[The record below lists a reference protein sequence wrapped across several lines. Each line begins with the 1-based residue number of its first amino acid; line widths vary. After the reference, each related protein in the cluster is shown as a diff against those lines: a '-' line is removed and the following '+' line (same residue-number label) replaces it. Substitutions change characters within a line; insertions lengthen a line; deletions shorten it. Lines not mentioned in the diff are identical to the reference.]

1 MSLKSFYDH
10 EYFLCATF
18 YDCDMRLPQN
28 FLRSSIKMKKLFS
41 LKVKNGRFQN
51 NWTYEVK
58 YDQIRYYLTIEYLG
72 RRFSLN

>member
-18 YDCDMRLPQN
+18 YDCDMRFPQN

-58 YDQIRYYLTIEYLG
+58 YDQIRY
-72 RRFSLN
+72 